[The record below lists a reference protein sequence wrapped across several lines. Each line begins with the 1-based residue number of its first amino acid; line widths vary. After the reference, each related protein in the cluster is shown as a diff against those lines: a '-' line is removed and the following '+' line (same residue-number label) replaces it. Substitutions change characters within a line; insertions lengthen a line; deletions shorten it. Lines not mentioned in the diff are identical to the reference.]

1 MDLGLLS
8 LQLARLSLGMRP
20 RTAYRVLADAA
31 AQYCSECIVGGDKTV
46 NPRVHCKMSVFLC
59 CRQTPRSIIPCLSFR
74 QKSKVCFKNRVRSQ
88 TGAQKVCKVDN
99 I

>member
-1 MDLGLLS
+1 MDPGLLS

-20 RTAYRVLADAA
+20 RTAYWQR
-31 AQYCSECIVGGDKTV
+31 CECIVGGDKTV
-46 NPRVHCKMSVFLC
+46 YPRVHCKMIC

-88 TGAQKVCKVDN
+88 TGAQKVCKVYN
-99 I
+99 IINI